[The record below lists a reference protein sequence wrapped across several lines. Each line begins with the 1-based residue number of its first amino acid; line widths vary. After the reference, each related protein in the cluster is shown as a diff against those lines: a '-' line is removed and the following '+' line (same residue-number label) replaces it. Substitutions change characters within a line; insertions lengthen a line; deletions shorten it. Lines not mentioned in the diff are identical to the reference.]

1 MGTTRRLMVLAV
13 MLTGLMAGCAE
24 QTAAPMAAGAGAP
37 GDTTGKVTL
46 ETTSIAVGVGVSWG
60 DGTLQYRGRA
70 YKFSIKGLSLLDLGV
85 SKVTAT
91 GEASKLNKLED
102 FSGNYVAASAGA
114 VAGGGGG
121 VAAMRNQNGVEL
133 VLTATA
139 QGVRLAIPA
148 GGVDIKLAQ

>member
-24 QTAAPMAAGAGAP
+24 KTAAPTAGAGAP

-91 GEASKLNKLED
+91 GDASKLNKLED

-114 VAGGGGG
+114 VVGGGGG